1 MSPSHRWVS
10 TFLQTQVFQGD
21 VRIPS
26 RFTVYVLFS
35 NQKAAPFPSFPPAR
49 LQQAASQPQRA
60 SRGLP
65 PGRAQ
70 VCGRASLRP
79 AWPSWG
85 GTRLRSRL
93 LSRLKYQNRTF
104 SRRGGCLCIPPAKSP
119 APSLGGIAAVG
130 KRPPSAW
137 RLVGFSTHRNRSG
150 CRSCRRHPILR
161 AGLRQRRGELIQFLT
176 RCDSGD
182 SSRVPGSSK
191 DCAAPPA
198 AALCPASAFHRGRAA
213 PAGPAPASLPA
224 ARTASRYLGGGGRWR
239 AGTLP
244 WGEAPGGT
252 AKGAG
257 PPSLLFPSLPLPPPG
272 GPARAPR
279 RWERRPPSASRGC
292 CCSCCATSPL
302 LSPAARPGPPP
313 GEAALPAAAWGA
325 VPFSFPF
332 GELRGAGGGGRWLV
346 PPPPPWGFAAAPRS
360 GRWMGRARRISAA
373 TGRRR
378 AGGGGRPP
386 GRSPAPG
393 ASPGPSRTRAPT
405 ACSSPTFPWRTGA
418 PSPWL
423 SPPAPSAPA
432 RPAERSGGAPRFSVP
447 AWGRCPAGRYG
458 LQPVRRSPP
467 SGPPR
472 RSLWFRTVLSALLPT
487 APLPHQEASWGT
499 PCGFPVSRRSHR
511 SRSRSL
517 PEAALGSRLLETRLP
532 RTTTRRQ
539 RCPCHAAGF
548 PKCQTKCRWAPPR
561 VPGPRPRSKACGRGG
576 RRPLGSRPRSSRS
589 PWSWAPTAPPLSKW
603 ARSSS
608 FPRVWLPK

>member
-302 LSPAARPGPPP
+302 LSPPLPPGPARRPGKRRCPPRP
-313 GEAALPAAAWGA
+313 EERCRLASPSANCGERAAAGGGWCRHRRA
-325 VPFSFPF
+325 EVSRRP
-332 GELRGAGGGGRWLV
+332 RGAGDGWGGRGGSLRRQGGAALEEEV
-346 PPPPPWGFAAAPRS
+346 DPPAAAPRLEQAPAPVVPEPQRRALHRLS
-360 GRWMGRARRISAA
+360 RGGQVHLHRDSARRH
-373 TGRRR
+373 RQHL
-378 AGGGGRPP
+378 P
-386 GRSPAPG
+386 GQR
-393 ASPGPSRTRAPT
+393 
-405 ACSSPTFPWRTGA
+405 
-418 PSPWL
+418 
-423 SPPAPSAPA
+423 SAPEGPLVF
-432 RPAERSGGAPRFSVP
+432 RFRHGVGVPREGTAS
-447 AWGRCPAGRYG
+447 
-458 LQPVRRSPP
+458 
-467 SGPPR
+467 
-472 RSLWFRTVLSALLPT
+472 SL
-487 APLPHQEASWGT
+487 
-499 PCGFPVSRRSHR
+499 
-511 SRSRSL
+511 
-517 PEAALGSRLLETRLP
+517 
-532 RTTTRRQ
+532 
-539 RCPCHAAGF
+539 
-548 PKCQTKCRWAPPR
+548 
-561 VPGPRPRSKACGRGG
+561 
-576 RRPLGSRPRSSRS
+576 
-589 PWSWAPTAPPLSKW
+589 
-603 ARSSS
+603 
-608 FPRVWLPK
+608 